1 VYELAPRRHR
11 EQGALRSSVSAAAM
25 AENTTRMEL
34 RNSPVWSH
42 ASKRTEV
49 ERSRLIKD
57 VAEFV
62 SCIAN
67 LRCVDPLKSDPK
79 AQSFLGLIVDDGDAT
94 FSHSHGCSTNIFE
107 RRAMEQ
113 NRKVLEER
121 IDALCRFCDRYRFL
135 LAAMARTYCEGGF
148 MDDSIDLYPV
158 VANDDLPSGG
168 YFVRISLA
176 DAVKGASSVST
187 RSHPAHR
194 VDVHEDRVTVGGFA
208 IELARLLE
216 DPIEKWIIGC
226 ESMIE
231 ALVPARDDCP
241 RAGSRDAHRKR
252 TLRKRLVR
260 MLSEHLSMVGLFVAS
275 EGPAILLERQKTVMS
290 TETMERLIS
299 DFADETSRD
308 ECETMRETA
317 ISQLQLLMAL
327 CGNEDPQRLAQ
338 LVAERQTSFLSVLR
352 SPPSVLTRR
361 PGYASCD
368 FRFHTL
374 RSIVMNT
381 TSSTHS
387 LTTVQLREWRHSI
400 GRAAVSQLEQFL
412 NDSIGILRKQRFP
425 ERGFLPTLRLVE
437 PPNPT
442 WTDATNASNVY
453 MYTRAHVPLVTLRPD
468 CHLRIPASTEQML
481 RLISL
486 VWELMA
492 YEETRDCYFTPGRVS
507 VRYLREVI
515 SIEQVNVAFASMTL
529 SSWKQKCG
537 LGQTYRNAASAIT
550 HFRGADI
557 EAHVREAFAKLC
569 RWSLVD
575 ILSVVSE
582 EHSPTFLS
590 TQWKLVDAVAQSMRS
605 GNAECMTV
613 QCSSV
618 LGRVLDVV
626 EPVALALRSDVGLRS
641 VARPHPLADLL
652 RTIPAIRAWDG
663 KSPELVL
670 TVEDVMESKSKRIRA
685 LLQSLSDQR
694 SIVHYGKLG
703 RGRDVQ
709 KLGYGS
715 KRVFRFN
722 GNDLGAVLFGEL
734 LG

>member
-1 VYELAPRRHR
+1 MMP
-11 EQGALRSSVSAAAM
+11 
-25 AENTTRMEL
+25 ENTPIYQPTTGMEL
-34 RNSPVWSH
+34 RTSPIWNH
-42 ASKRTEV
+42 TAKRSDL
-49 ERSRLIKD
+49 ERGRLISD

-62 SCIAN
+62 SCVAN
-67 LRCVDPLKSDPK
+67 LRCIDPLKSVPI
-79 AQSFLGLIVDDGDAT
+79 AQSFLELIVDDGDAT
-94 FSHSHGCSTNIFE
+94 FSHAHGCSSSLYE
-107 RRAMEQ
+107 RRAMEH
-113 NRKVLEER
+113 NRKLLEER

-135 LAAMARTYCEGGF
+135 LSAMVRTYCNGGLI
-148 MDDSIDLYPV
+148 DESIDLYPV

-176 DAVKGASSVST
+176 DAVKGTSSVST

-194 VDVHEDRVTVGGFA
+194 ADVHEDRVTVGGFA

-216 DPIEKWIIGC
+216 DPIERWIIGC
-226 ESMIE
+226 ELRIE
-231 ALVPARDDCP
+231 TLVPTRDDCP
-241 RAGSRDAHRKR
+241 QASSRDAHRKR
-252 TLRKRLVR
+252 ALRKRLVK
-260 MLSEHLSMVGLFVAS
+260 MLSEHVAMVGLFVAS
-275 EGPAILLERQKTVMS
+275 EGPAILLERQKTQMS
-290 TETMERLIS
+290 TATMESLIA
-299 DFADETSRD
+299 DFADETTRD
-308 ECETMRETA
+308 ECESMRETA
-317 ISQLQLLMAL
+317 ISQLRLLMAL
-327 CGNEDPQRLAQ
+327 CGNQDPEQLAQ
-338 LVAERQTSFLSVLR
+338 LVAERQTAFLSVLR

-381 TSSTHS
+381 TSTTHS

-400 GRAAVSQLEQFL
+400 GRVAVSQLELFL
-412 NDSIGILRKQRFP
+412 KDSIGILSKQRFP
-425 ERGFLPTLRLVE
+425 ERGFLPTLRLLE
-437 PPNPT
+437 PPPPT
-442 WTDATNASNVY
+442 WTDDANASDVY
-453 MYTRAHVPLVTLRPD
+453 IYTRAYVPLVALHPES
-468 CHLRIPASTEQML
+468 HLRIPPSTEQML
-481 RLISL
+481 RLISFI
-486 VWELMA
+486 WELMA
-492 YEETRDCYFTPGRVS
+492 YEETRDCYFTHGRVA

-537 LGQTYRNAASAIT
+537 LGQTYRSAANAIA
-550 HFRGADI
+550 HFRGGDV
-557 EAHVREAFAKLC
+557 EAHVRESFAKLC
-569 RWSLVD
+569 NWSLVD
-575 ILSVVSE
+575 IMSVVSE

-590 TQWKLVDAVAQSMRS
+590 TQWKLVDAVAQNMRA
-605 GNAECMTV
+605 GNAGGMTV

-626 EPVALALRSDVGLRS
+626 EPIALTLRSDVGLRS

-652 RTIPAIRAWDG
+652 RTIPAIRAWNG
-663 KSPELVL
+663 KSNELIL

-709 KLGYGS
+709 KLDYGA